1 MAPGA
6 HRQPRV
12 LLVDDDESMGEF
24 LVAQLALRGFSSS
37 FETDPGRV
45 LRFIVSLNVDVLVTD
60 LRMGEM
66 DGLELCQRVLAA
78 RPHLPVVLLTAHGT
92 LDVAVA
98 ALRVR
103 AFDFLTKP
111 PDIDA
116 LAATVERAIHN
127 RRLEDEVQML
137 EGESAEAPRLF
148 EGMIG
153 TSPPMREVVQLLG
166 RVASVD
172 ASLLLTGESGTGKE
186 LAARA
191 VHERSARRLSPFV
204 AVNCAAISPSLLES
218 ELFGHVRGAFT
229 DARSDRPGLFEK
241 ARGGTLFLDE
251 VAELPLSLQPKLL
264 RALQER
270 TIRPV
275 GADREVAIDVRL
287 IAATNA
293 NLAVAVQER
302 RFRED
307 LFYRLN
313 VIEVEMPALRERG
326 KDVLLLAVHFVNHFA
341 TKMQRPVVGLTAS
354 SAAALSGYAWPG
366 NVRELANVVERSVA
380 LARASRITVDDLPE
394 HVRVGDGARR
404 VRDRD
409 GRAVRGRPGV
419 EGAEE
424 LVSLDEIE
432 RRYIRRVLEMTRG
445 NKTLAAQILGVNRR
459 TLYRK
464 DLGDKPEASAR
475 SAS

>member
-1 MAPGA
+1 MVSGE
-6 HRQPRV
+6 HDRQALPRV
-12 LLVDDDESMGEF
+12 LVVDDDESMCEF
-24 LVAQLALRGFSSS
+24 LAAQLTSRGFVSWV
-37 FETDPGRV
+37 ETDPMRV
-45 LRFIVSLNVDVLVTD
+45 LERLASIDVDVLVTD
-60 LRMGEM
+60 LKMAGM
-66 DGLELCQRVLAA
+66 DGLELCQRVVAA
-78 RPHLPVVLLTAHGT
+78 RPDLPVVLLTAHGT

-111 PDIDA
+111 PNVDA
-116 LAATVERAIHN
+116 LVATVGRAVHH
-127 RRLEDEVQML
+127 RRVEQEGRAVDEGR
-137 EGESAEAPRLF
+137 GEAAPAF

-153 TSPPMREVVQLLG
+153 TSPAMREAVQLLG

-172 ASLLLTGESGTGKE
+172 ASVLLTGESGTGKE

-191 VHERSARRLSPFV
+191 VHERSPRHGGAFV
-204 AVNCAAISPSLLES
+204 GVNCAAISPALLES

-229 DARSDRPGLFEK
+229 DARSDRSGLFEK

-251 VAELPLSLQPKLL
+251 VAELPLPLQPKLL

-270 TIRPV
+270 TVRPV
-275 GADREVAIDVRL
+275 GADRELPIDVRV

-293 NLAVAVQER
+293 DLSLAVREH

-313 VIEVEMPALRERG
+313 VIEIQMPALRERG
-326 KDVLLLAVHFVNHFA
+326 KDVLLLALHFVDHFA
-341 TKMQRPVVGLTAS
+341 HRMQRPAPGLSAS
-354 SAAALSGYAWPG
+354 CAAALSAYAWPG
-366 NVRELANVVERSVA
+366 NVRELANVIERSVA
-380 LARASRITVDDLPE
+380 LTRASRITLDDLPE
-394 HVRVGDGARR
+394 HVRVRKAP
-404 VRDRD
+404 
-409 GRAVRGRPGV
+409 RGKSDVDDAG
-419 EGAEE
+419 E
-424 LVSLDEIE
+424 LVSLEEIE

-464 DLGDKPEASAR
+464 DLNEKPEVVRTAS
-475 SAS
+475 